1 MSRKRKQ
8 FEALKSRLK
17 SLYFKKGLVV
27 SKRNVKF
34 NLVAEKPEQSIN
46 LAPVEKLKTK
56 ETIWMKNPD
65 APSKLSSVK
74 LSGKKASSIERI
86 AAGPRTLYIEKPTE
100 TKEVVNTVVKNNTE
114 VQTPGGPKE
123 SKQST
128 KTTKSANVKN
138 SSVNIEK
145 SYKFSNINLET
156 PITNVETVKQENTN
170 VINNSKKYTKNYIV
184 NTTRNYKTA
193 PPNINMVKNNLE
205 IKYIE
210 SPDELK
216 KINVTNIA
224 NSKSLDVRKIYIPSK
239 TELVKLR
246 ETVLRETPKK
256 SFEPEKSSVINNIR
270 ESVTNNTINR
280 NTTQN
285 INAQT
290 KTAVYAL
297 PAFADGTNGPLK
309 SDTIGKMHR
318 GEVVLTQKETKML
331 TGQNSGILKNES
343 SVDLKPK
350 SQPMVDNSEPDLVSA
365 NLKKP
370 ESKETLPQEK
380 TDDNIINEFGHILR
394 GQRAANNPVIDQ
406 AAISIPK
413 NVGKALHY
421 DQDLK
426 NKSLPVWRANVG

>member
-1 MSRKRKQ
+1 M
-8 FEALKSRLK
+8 
-17 SLYFKKGLVV
+17 
-27 SKRNVKF
+27 
-34 NLVAEKPEQSIN
+34 P
-46 LAPVEKLKTK
+46 
-56 ETIWMKNPD
+56 
-65 APSKLSSVK
+65 
-74 LSGKKASSIERI
+74 RI
-86 AAGPRTLYIEKPTE
+86 FI
-100 TKEVVNTVVKNNTE
+100 
-114 VQTPGGPKE
+114 
-123 SKQST
+123 
-128 KTTKSANVKN
+128 
-138 SSVNIEK
+138 
-145 SYKFSNINLET
+145 
-156 PITNVETVKQENTN
+156 
-170 VINNSKKYTKNYIV
+170 
-184 NTTRNYKTA
+184 
-193 PPNINMVKNNLE
+193 
-205 IKYIE
+205 
-210 SPDELK
+210 
-216 KINVTNIA
+216 
-224 NSKSLDVRKIYIPSK
+224 
-239 TELVKLR
+239 